1 MLTSRRQSCFTPELL
16 TRVGLAW
23 GAVCAL
29 LLLVHYSAIS
39 ALRFPDPD
47 DTMRLLQVRDLI
59 AGQGWFDLTQ
69 TRVNAPDGGVPMHW
83 SRLVDLPLAAIIIA
97 LTPLLGSASAELAA
111 LVIVPLVTLGI
122 VMLLAARIAWR
133 LIGGEEA
140 MMTCL
145 VIAMSVPVLFQLGPL
160 RIDHHG
166 WQIVCALAAMNGLM
180 ARKAGVGAAA
190 VGISLA
196 VWTSISIEGLPLAAA
211 ICGVMALRWLRNRN
225 DRVWL
230 TATMQSLAITSAL
243 LFIGTRGLNDLA
255 AYCDAIGPVHIAM
268 FAWGAAALTLLSKAE
283 PLPKLAVLTGF
294 GVTGAG
300 ALSVLFYA
308 APQCASGG
316 GFAALDPLVEQYWYV
331 NVGEGMPVW
340 DQKLKTALQYVVAPS
355 IGVIAALN
363 LASRSHDWLR
373 WFWIDYTI
381 VLIAALAVS
390 LLVAR
395 AGAVAGVIAAVPLG
409 WQVNQWLRNIRMM
422 RKPAPRAFALAA
434 VMLALL
440 PTLPLMLV
448 GWAIPAQAS
457 KNSAVQIQQ
466 VRKASSCQIADSA
479 PSLRALAKGEV
490 FAPMDISPRL
500 LLDTDHSVIATG
512 HHRGSDGMRVVIAT
526 SLGSTAEAKETLT
539 ERGTSYV
546 ALCPDQSEA
555 LMYAAAAPDG
565 FAARLIGDDAPEWL
579 EPVALKQQTNL
590 KLWRINRD

>member
-1 MLTSRRQSCFTPELL
+1 MLTSRRQSCLTPELL

-133 LIGGEEA
+133 LMGGEEA

-145 VIAMSVPVLFQLGPL
+145 VIAMSVPVLFQFGPL

-166 WQIVCALAAMNGLM
+166 WQIVCALAAINGLM
-180 ARKAGVGAAA
+180 TRRGLIGGIA
-190 VGISLA
+190 VGVSLA
-196 VWTSISIEGLPLAAA
+196 VWISISIEGLPLAAA
-211 ICGVMALRWLRNRN
+211 ICGVTALRWLRNRN

-230 TATMQSLAITSAL
+230 TATMQSLAITSAA
-243 LFIGTRGLNDLA
+243 LFIGTRGFSDLA
-255 AYCDAIGPVHIAM
+255 VYCDAIGPVHIAM

-283 PLPKLAVLTGF
+283 PLPKIAVLTGF

-300 ALSVLFYA
+300 ALGMLFYA
-308 APQCASGG
+308 APQCASG

-363 LASRSHDWLR
+363 LVSRSHDWLR
-373 WFWIDYTI
+373 RFWIDYTI

-395 AGAVAGVIAAVPLG
+395 AGAVAGVIAAVPLA
-409 WQVNQWLRNIRMM
+409 WQVNQWLRNIRTM
-422 RKPAPRAFALAA
+422 RKPAPRAFALVA
-434 VMLALL
+434 VVLALL

-457 KNSAVQIQQ
+457 KNGAAQMQQ

-500 LLDTDHSVIATG
+500 LLETDHTVVATG
-512 HHRGSDGMRVVIAT
+512 HHRGSDGMRVLIAT
-526 SLGSTAEAKETLT
+526 SMGSASEAKATLVQ
-539 ERGTSYV
+539 RGTSYV

-565 FAARLIGDDAPEWL
+565 FAARLIDNDAPEWL
-579 EPVALKQQTNL
+579 EPVALKQPTNL